1 MLSFGYVRRD
11 ADVFTDFLRGI
22 VMSYGAQESYD
33 SIRTTNSKVAD
44 IVIRSCADCILKKCP
59 HSRLVFRMK
68 GVEKALE
75 RNRPFMGIEAM
86 HTKRLVRYMMYLA
99 GGEIRRPTADVC
111 QALRLVEVSLL
122 PPQFLCQ

>member
-1 MLSFGYVRRD
+1 
-11 ADVFTDFLRGI
+11 
-22 VMSYGAQESYD
+22 MSYGAQESYD

-44 IVIRSCADCILKKCP
+44 IVIRSCADSILKNCP

-68 GVEKALE
+68 GVDKALE
-75 RNRPFMGIEAM
+75 CNRALVGIEAM
-86 HTKRLVRYMMYLA
+86 QTKRLVRYMMYLP

-122 PPQFLCQ
+122 PPQLLCK